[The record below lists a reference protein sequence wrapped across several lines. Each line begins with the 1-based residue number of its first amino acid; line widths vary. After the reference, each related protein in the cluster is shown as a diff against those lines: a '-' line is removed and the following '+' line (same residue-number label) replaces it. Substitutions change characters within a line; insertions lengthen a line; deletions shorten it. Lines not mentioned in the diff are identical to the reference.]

1 MLAQRGCHVIGAFGD
16 QRQNC
21 LFHRQATARRDAKLG
36 RWLGSS
42 ILAHHH
48 PATQLCP
55 AVAQRLKHH
64 IKRHH
69 FGEGCR
75 VARFIRAGVNQH
87 RTGAGFHDNGGIA
100 RTADLRFCG
109 APRQGGKRQPEHR
122 PDESTGKAPQAL
134 ATNPHSKIPH
144 WTKAATPGPRIPL
157 SIYIRSNPTRPAKK
171 DKFSFS
177 SEG

>member
-1 MLAQRGCHVIGAFGD
+1 MLAQRGRHVIGAFGD
-16 QRQNC
+16 QRQDC
-21 LFHRQATARRDAKLG
+21 LFHRQATPGRDAKLG
-36 RWLGSS
+36 RRAGSS

-48 PATQLCP
+48 AATQLRP

-75 VARFIRAGVNQH
+75 VARFICAGVNQD
-87 RTGAGFHDNGGIA
+87 RAGAGFHDNGGIA
-100 RTADLRFCG
+100 RTADLRFGG

-134 ATNPHSKIPH
+134 ATNPHSKIPQ
-144 WTKAATPGPRIPL
+144 WTKAATPWPRIPL
-157 SIYIRSNPTRPAKK
+157 PLYIRSNPARPAKK